1 MNRFALTNVTIFTV
15 DGEDRVIA
23 NGAVLV
29 DEGRIAAVGPK
40 AELDIPADMPSIDCG
55 GRKALLPGLID
66 SHSHSSLMRGISE
79 NMQLMEWLPY
89 YQREFRAL
97 TADDAY
103 HAARLSYLEA
113 LKNGTTCVMDM
124 YCFMDRC
131 AEAGR
136 EIGLRVNL
144 APYVADRPGLDFF
157 ATQEENRRLIETH
170 HGANNGRIQVWMGL
184 EHLFYCTADA
194 YAYALECAREFDL
207 KIHTHAC
214 EQQEE
219 EAAVLKRFGKRSI
232 GMLDQYGV
240 LGERTLLAHCVWLND
255 EEIRRLA
262 DTGTRVA
269 HCPISNA
276 KLASGVARVP
286 EMIDAGI
293 RIGLGTDGN
302 VCNNS
307 LDLFEGMKFGS
318 LIQKATRLDPV
329 TMSASQM
336 LRMATLGGAEA
347 LGLDDQIGSIEVG
360 KRADMIL
367 LDIGAPN
374 LTPYCVDDKGGNLI
388 WNLVFSARG
397 SNVTHVWVDGECLIS
412 EGEPTRVSQSLIVS
426 QAQVAAHSLIARC
439 DDLPPLSSMMT

>member
-1 MNRFALTNVTIFTV
+1 MHRFALTNVTIFTV
-15 DGEDRVIA
+15 DPEDRVIA
-23 NGAVLV
+23 NGTVLI
-29 DEGRIAAVGPK
+29 DDGCISALGPK
-40 AELDIPADMPSIDCG
+40 AEIEIPSDMPSIDCG
-55 GRKALLPGLID
+55 GRKALLPGLVD
-66 SHSHSSLMRGISE
+66 AHSHSSLMRGISE

-97 TADDAY
+97 TPEDAY

-124 YCFMDRC
+124 YRIMDRC

-157 ATQEENRRLIETH
+157 ATLDENRRLIDSH

-184 EHLFYCTADA
+184 EHLFYCSADA
-194 YAYALECAREFDL
+194 YAHALACAREFGL

-214 EQQEE
+214 EQKEE
-219 EAAVLKRFGKRSI
+219 EAAVTRHFGKRSI
-232 GMLDQYGV
+232 AMLDQYGV
-240 LGERTLLAHCVWLND
+240 LGENTLLAHCVWLND
-255 EEIRRLA
+255 DEIKLLA

-269 HCPISNA
+269 HCPVSNA
-276 KLASGVARVP
+276 KLASGVARLP
-286 EMIDAGI
+286 EMLDAGI
-293 RIGLGTDGN
+293 PVGLGTDGN

-307 LDLFEGMKFGS
+307 LDLFEEMKFAS
-318 LIQKATRLDPV
+318 LIQKATRLDP
-329 TMSASQM
+329 MSLPASQM
-336 LRMATLGGAEA
+336 LRLATLGGAEV
-347 LGLDDQIGSIEVG
+347 LGLDDKIGSLEVG

-374 LTPYCVDDKGGNLI
+374 LTPYCLDEKGGNLL

-397 SNVTHVWVDGECLIS
+397 SNVTDVWVDGECLIS
-412 EGEPTRVSQSLIVS
+412 DGEPTRVSQSLIVS
-426 QAQVAAHSLIARC
+426 QAQVTAHSLIARC
-439 DDLPPLSSMMT
+439 DELPPNPSVMN